1 MTQTKN
7 FPNGFSSWAETHY
20 EMVVAIENNSDSEI
34 VQNRE
39 QEQGTGGLYEL
50 SIELTDKFEE
60 KHKDVEWGCDENTQ
74 YFDAFDEFLEE
85 NL

>member
-39 QEQGTGGLYEL
+39 LEQGTGGLYEL